1 MLSRI
6 LYGGRISLLIG
17 LGAAVFSIGIGLVIG
32 LVSGFFKWID
42 AVMMRVMD
50 GLMAIPSILLAI
62 AVVSLS
68 GASLTTVLVAITIP
82 EIPRVARL
90 VRSVVLSAREEPY
103 VEAAISVG
111 SSLPKIMW
119 RHLMPNTIAPL
130 IVQGTYVCASAIL
143 TEAILSFLGAGISPE
158 TPTWGNIM
166 AEGRAYFQIKPSAD
180 LLAGPAAV
188 DRDPFRQPDRRRRA
202 RRARSPH
209 EAAGGRKVTATDFHS
224 LRSFRGDAEH
234 RTTMCNC
241 TSENIEIPGLVLTH
255 HPGMTVERTSMTTP
269 VLDIQNLVVGLGK
282 DPKAARASST
292 ASRCRCASA
301 RRCAWSARADR
312 ASP

>member
-1 MLSRI
+1 MAIETLPEPSIPITRPFRTGLGFLTAPPIIAVATLCLALIVAMAILAPWLAPHDPVLLLPAQRLKPSSAEYLLGTDGFGRDLLSRI
-6 LYGGRISLLIG
+6 IYGGRISLLIG

-32 LVSGFFKWID
+32 LVSGFFKWVD

-50 GLMAIPSILLAI
+50 GLMAMPGILLPI

-119 RHLMPNTIAPL
+119 RHLMPNTVAPL
-130 IVQGTYVCASAIL
+130 IVQCTYVCASAIL

-158 TPTWGNIM
+158 TATWGNIRHD
-166 AEGRAYFQIKPSAD
+166 GGAYFQIKPSLIFWPG
-180 LLAGPAAV
+180 LLLSVAILSV
-188 DRDPFRQPDRRRRA
+188 N
-202 RRARSPH
+202 
-209 EAAGGRKVTATDFHS
+209 
-224 LRSFRGDAEH
+224 LIGDAA
-234 RTTMCNC
+234 RDA
-241 TSENIEIPGLVLTH
+241 
-255 HPGMTVERTSMTTP
+255 
-269 VLDIQNLVVGLGK
+269 LDPRMKQRESGK
-282 DPKAARASST
+282 
-292 ASRCRCASA
+292 
-301 RRCAWSARADR
+301 
-312 ASP
+312 